1 MHVEDVDF
9 ERSRGRG
16 EGASIETAR
25 MVVSSF
31 VGSQLGLVGKISLA
45 KGTPV
50 TQGALRGLVGHQ
62 G

>member
-1 MHVEDVDF
+1 MDF
-9 ERSRGRG
+9 ERSRGRR

-31 VGSQLGLVGKISLA
+31 VGSQLGLVGKIALA
-45 KGTPV
+45 EGTPD
-50 TQGALRGLVGHQ
+50 TQATLRGLVGQQ